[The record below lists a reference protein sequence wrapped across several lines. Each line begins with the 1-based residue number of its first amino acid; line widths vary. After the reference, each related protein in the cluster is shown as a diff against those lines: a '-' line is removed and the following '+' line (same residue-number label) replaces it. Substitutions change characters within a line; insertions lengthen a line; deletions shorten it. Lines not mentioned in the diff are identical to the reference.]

1 MNNNVTINYSDY
13 SNSSPT
19 AEEIKFE
26 LAEDKL
32 LTLKY
37 NKSDRNVAIAMAD
50 TISDNTELQG
60 ILDLDKINVLIR
72 ALSQL
77 RNQINQINQTTVTT
91 TLYGKGCK

>member
-1 MNNNVTINYSDY
+1 MNNNVIVSYTSY
-13 SNSSPT
+13 SNSSPV

-26 LAEDKL
+26 LAKDKL

-37 NKSDRNVAIAMAD
+37 NKDDKNVFISMAD

-60 ILDLDKINVLIR
+60 ILDLDKINTMIR

-77 RNQINQINQTTVTT
+77 KNQINQTVNNSETVT
-91 TLYGKGCK
+91 YRNGCK